1 MRRKIVLWGSN
12 EKDEK
17 ILVALELLEQE
28 NLVNIYTFPE
38 NVATEDFYKEMTEKW
53 RDDAEVE
60 FPSSYHKI
68 ERKLSVT
75 DSLLPD
81 NIKVER
87 TDVVTRAQA
96 EWHFVVLSTKLH
108 GMYKAELEELK
119 EKVDS
124 LSEFD
129 NQIWEELKSFWNK
142 VQNQVNE
149 RNLFRE
155 HGAALRERTNSLFDK
170 LKEYKKELD
179 NEFEAKSKEYTEKLQ
194 KELDDIE
201 DKIERG
207 LGLNPLFED
216 LKKLQARVKDLQFT
230 RPDRNK
236 MWSNI
241 DKTFKKLKEKRGSA
255 AQQQANNN
263 LARLE
268 ARYAGLIN
276 AIQKMKKSIEFDQK
290 DLDFQNKRVDQADGQ
305 LESQLR
311 VAKIRMI
318 EERIHSKQ
326 EKLDDMLKT
335 QKELESKIEKE
346 KKRLSKAE
354 KMEKLEEAKEV
365 VKQKIADEIKEQ
377 SEEMAKF
384 SEKLEK
390 AAENIVKPKKEKK
403 SAMVSAIMA
412 SASQLGEDIVDGA
425 KAVTEVLGDAIED
438 MVDDI
443 KETFSDDEDGN
454 KSRKEDKGDTMEEV
468 SDSTRKEEE
477 E

>member
-38 NVATEDFYKEMTEKW
+38 DVATEEFYKDMTEKW
-53 RDDAEVE
+53 RDDVEVE
-60 FPSSYHKI
+60 FPSVYNKI

-81 NIKVER
+81 EIKVER

-108 GMYKAELEELK
+108 GMYKAELEEFK
-119 EKVDS
+119 EKVES

-129 NQIWEELKSFWNK
+129 NQVWEELKSFWSK

-170 LKEYKKELD
+170 LKEFKKELD
-179 NEFEAKSKEYTEKLQ
+179 NEFEAKSKEYTEKFQ
-194 KELDDIE
+194 KELDEIE
-201 DKIERG
+201 EKIEKG

-216 LKKLQARVKDLQFT
+216 LKKLQAKVKDVQFS

-236 MWSNI
+236 VWANI

-276 AIQKMKKSIEFDQK
+276 AIQKMQKSIDFDQK

-318 EERIHSKQ
+318 EERIHSKT
-326 EKLDDMLKT
+326 EKLEDMHKT

-346 KKRLSKAE
+346 KKRLSKVE

-377 SEEMAKF
+377 SEEMAKH

-390 AAENIVKPKKEKK
+390 AAEDIVKPKKEKK
-403 SAMVSAIMA
+403 SEMVSKIMA
-412 SASQLGEDIVDGA
+412 SASQLGEDLVDGA
-425 KAVTEVLGDAIED
+425 KAVTEALGDAIED

-443 KETFSDDEDGN
+443 KETLSDDKDEDD
-454 KSRKEDKGDTMEEV
+454 SRKEDGKQD
-468 SDSTRKEEE
+468 SDDINNSALGEEE
-477 E
+477 